1 MCRPAR
7 AGEPP
12 QRERSV
18 LQLLRI
24 CDGAKWV
31 CGEGVRNRLPEAER
45 EGRGVQSEP
54 RPLQVRLLVRRE
66 QGERDED
73 VLPTELQL
81 PRLRLFPNKHVHCS
95 VSFPTGDSS
104 VFSFP
109 TGDSSSVPTLRMGTP
124 FMITSSQLG
133 SLWKRTSSS
142 TTTPHASSPPSPLFT
157 VSTRDP

>member
-1 MCRPAR
+1 MHRPAR

-66 QGERDED
+66 QGKRNED

-81 PRLRLFPNKHVHCS
+81 PRVRLFPNKHVHSS
-95 VSFPTGDSS
+95 VSSLR
-104 VFSFP
+104 
-109 TGDSSSVPTLRMGTP
+109 TGDSSSVPTLRIGTP

-133 SLWKRTSSS
+133 SLWKRTSNS
-142 TTTPHASSPPSPLFT
+142 TTMPHASSPPSPLFT